1 MAISQ
6 IALKGEEI
14 NNYLNLITTSAGKHY
29 AVTVEDPS
37 YWITSGLLDVVQEFS
52 KYRRRMEWVLTSP
65 NLLHAFHAGSY
76 AGHLRAGKVG
86 RGQEVQAIFGAPEKI
101 GGWTKVTFQRH
112 SRPRR
117 PQNIMY
123 DEEYSSSVKTAAKK
137 ASEMFVQPSPN
148 QIISSFTRC
157 MDEAFRHD
165 AENSMTYDTLHQHI
179 LTWGKDV
186 LETGDMRDDYNTE
199 IKLLRMMTYYLL
211 DATSE
216 DDHSDD
222 WDAPER
228 VHGAESLKFLVNKFP
243 SKDRYMEEYR
253 RVQRNRIRHERMS
266 KLGSVMCVNR
276 IGKPTIILRS
286 GVQGIAFKTPAVIYQ
301 QCETVE
307 DLPVSIQE
315 AYHATRLA
323 GLHRYVEGTGM
334 YMNEGTVK
342 NTDSRILGSCV
353 WLDPELFLGYSEPSL
368 S

>member
-1 MAISQ
+1 MAITR
-6 IALKGEEI
+6 LTLRGEEI

-29 AVTVEDPS
+29 AVTVENPGYPS
-37 YWITSGLLDVVQEFS
+37 YWITCGLLDVVQEFS

-65 NLLHAFHAGSY
+65 DTLQAFHAGNY
-76 AGHLRAGKVG
+76 VGHLQAGKVG
-86 RGQEVQAIFGAPEKI
+86 RGQEVQAIFGAP
-101 GGWTKVTFQRH
+101 GH
-112 SRPRR
+112 SRPPCRC
-117 PQNIMY
+117 PQNINHN
-123 DEEYSSSVKTAAKK
+123 EEYSSSVKTAAKK
-137 ASEMFVQPSPN
+137 ASEMFVQLSPN
-148 QIISSFTRC
+148 QIISAFTWC
-157 MDEAFRHD
+157 VNEAFHPD
-165 AENSMTYDTLHQHI
+165 AENSMAYATLNQHI
-179 LTWGKDV
+179 LTWRKDV
-186 LETGDMRDDYNTE
+186 LETGDMHDDYNTE

-243 SKDRYMEEYR
+243 NKDRYMEEYR
-253 RVQRNRIRHERMS
+253 KVQRNRIRYEQMS
-266 KLGSVMCVNR
+266 NLGAVMCVNR

-286 GVQGIAFKTPAVIYQ
+286 GMQGIAFKTPAVIYQ

-334 YMNEGTVK
+334 YMNEGTLRDT
-342 NTDSRILGSCV
+342 NSRILGSCV

-368 S
+368 SWS